1 MQFSLFLQFF
11 SVIGVENLP
20 YTLNNQM
27 QAKITLQAV
36 WAFFTSSC
44 RWLFATFLFLL
55 NGLVIFFGFGLKKF
69 CVLRLR
75 WLVHAR
81 ERSPIDKKNNITA
94 QAAKCFFVT
103 LPT

>member
-55 NGLVIFFGFGLKKF
+55 NGLVIFFRFWFKTI
-69 CVLRLR
+69 LRITIK
-75 WLVHAR
+75 VASTCAR
-81 ERSPIDKKNNITA
+81 EEPNRQEK
-94 QAAKCFFVT
+94 
-103 LPT
+103 